1 MELFLKPFADRP
13 GMTQIALASDAET
26 LVLWYDCAEQAGFA
40 CVTKAEEIP
49 GGWQATLR
57 IPLAPILASADG
69 SGTPEWCFFVGFSV
83 PVSADGTEWASWQR
97 DHDAEGA
104 MTDPLFIDPRH
115 GDFRLRPDSP
125 ALALG
130 FVPFDVSQCGPR
142 TQRSEPVLA

>member
-1 MELFLKPFADRP
+1 
-13 GMTQIALASDAET
+13 MTQIALASDAET
-26 LVLWYDCAEQAGFA
+26 LVLWYDCAEPAGFA

-83 PVSADGTEWASWQR
+83 PVSADGAEWSSWQR
-97 DHDAEGA
+97 GHDAEGVMA
-104 MTDPLFIDPRH
+104 DPLFVDPQH

-142 TQRSEPVLA
+142 MRC